1 MLKRIA
7 HFKSTMVYK
16 VERCNNRFFP
26 DEEKLLIK
34 MEKEGFKVYQWSD
47 SAGTLYSEHSH
58 SEAQSHWIISGTLEL
73 RVEGFGKVTLGP
85 GDRDF
90 MPAGTKHSARV
101 VGGEPVV
108 YLIGKKA

>member
-1 MLKRIA
+1 
-7 HFKSTMVYK
+7 MVYK

-26 DEEKLLIK
+26 DRKKLRIK
-34 MEKEGFKVYQWSD
+34 MEKEGFKVHQWSD
-47 SAGTLYSEHSH
+47 GVGTVYSEHYH
-58 SEAQSHWIISGTLEL
+58 SEDQSHWIISGTLEL
-73 RVEGFGKVTLGP
+73 RVEGFGKVVLCP

-101 VGGEPVV
+101 VGREPVV